1 MSTVTSPVSTS
12 ASRPRVVES
21 LRAIQTLSDALDR
34 MHSGMKG
41 DMDMNASDLAT
52 LRMLTIRE
60 HRGQMVSPHD
70 VAAHLRIS
78 TASTTKLIDRL
89 VASGHLERRPH
100 PSDGRARVVV
110 LTDKSRREFFQHF
123 GVRLGAMREIAD
135 RFDDTQLATVTRF
148 MDELTEA
155 IATDD

>member
-1 MSTVTSPVSTS
+1 MANPVSTS
-12 ASRPRVVES
+12 ATRPSVTAS
-21 LRAIQTLSDALDR
+21 LRAVQTLSDALDR

-60 HRGQMVSPHD
+60 HRGQIVSPHD
-70 VAAHLRIS
+70 VATHLRIS

-123 GVRLGAMREIAD
+123 GVHLGAMREIAD
-135 RFDDTQLATVTRF
+135 RFDDAELATVTRF

-155 IATDD
+155 LTTDD

>member
-1 MSTVTSPVSTS
+1 MT
-12 ASRPRVVES
+12 RS

-70 VAAHLRIS
+70 VATHLRIS

-110 LTDKSRREFFQHF
+110 LTEKSRREFFRHF
-123 GVRLGAMREIAD
+123 GVHLGAMRGIAD
-135 RFDDTQLATVTRF
+135 RFDDAQLATVTRF

-155 IATDD
+155 LTTQD